1 MKRLLILGAFLLA
14 LPIAGCTVAPT
25 PAATQGPAGP
35 QGQTGQ
41 TGHQGDPGRN
51 DDRERRDQA
60 GDHDRQAQTRDQG
73 RQGHDEPCLAGEHR
87 STDRD
92 TGRVSCVRN

>member
-1 MKRLLILGAFLLA
+1 MKRLLVLGAFLFA

-41 TGHQGDPGRN
+41 QGDPGRN
-51 DDRERRDQA
+51 DDRDRRDQA
-60 GDHDRQAQTRDQG
+60 AERDRQAQARDQG

-87 STDRD
+87 STDHD
-92 TGRVSCVRN
+92 GRVSCVRD